1 MKNSIIK
8 TAIFIGALSV
18 VAGCQTTST
27 AYKPIEVEEVVNIPN
42 QSQEEIYNKTRQW
55 FSQYFVSGESV
66 VDYEDPKTGTIIG
79 NGIAENGADFMG
91 IIRYSFKYN
100 VRIDTKDGKFR
111 AITKIVEHTNTDTK
125 KSYTASYISDE
136 RSAAAEQKVKEIVS
150 EIESYVTSE
159 RHDTK
164 SSW

>member
-1 MKNSIIK
+1 MKKSILK
-8 TAIFIGALSV
+8 TALFVSVLSV
-18 VAGCQTTST
+18 IAGCQTTST
-27 AYKPIEVEEVVNIPN
+27 VYKPVEVTEVVNIPG

-66 VDYEDPKTGTIIG
+66 VDYEDPKAGTIIG
-79 NGIAENGADFMG
+79 NGIADNGTDFMG

-100 VRIDTKDGKFR
+100 VRIDTKDGRFR
-111 AITKIVEHTNTDTK
+111 AITKIVEHTNTDTS
-125 KSYTASYISDE
+125 KSYTASYVTDE

-150 EIESYVTSE
+150 NIESYVTSE
-159 RHDTK
+159 RHDSK

>member
-1 MKNSIIK
+1 MKKSILK
-8 TAIFIGALSV
+8 TALLACALTVFS
-18 VAGCQTTST
+18 GCQTTQ
-27 AYKPIEVEEVVNIPN
+27 YKPVEVTDVVNVQN

-79 NGIAENGADFMG
+79 NGIAENGTDMMG

-100 VRIDTKDGKFR
+100 IRIDTKEGKFR
-111 AITKIVEHTNTDTK
+111 AITKIVEHTNTDS
-125 KSYTASYISDE
+125 KSTYATSYVTDE
-136 RSAAAEQKVKEIVS
+136 RSAAAELKVKEIVS
-150 EIESYVTSE
+150 NIKSYVTSKK
-159 RHDTK
+159 HDSN

>member
-1 MKNSIIK
+1 MKNSILK
-8 TAIFIGALSV
+8 TALLACALTV
-18 VAGCQTTST
+18 VTGCQTTQ
-27 AYKPIEVEEVVNIPN
+27 YKPVEVTDVVNVPN

-79 NGIAENGADFMG
+79 NGIADNGTDMMG

-100 VRIDTKDGKFR
+100 IRIDTKEGKLR
-111 AITKIVEHTNTDTK
+111 AITKIVEHTNTDN
-125 KSYTASYISDE
+125 KSTYAASYITDE
-136 RSAAAEQKVKEIVS
+136 RSASAEQKVKEIVS
-150 EIESYVTSE
+150 NIESYVTSE
-159 RHDTK
+159 RHDSN

>member
-1 MKNSIIK
+1 MKNSILK
-8 TAIFIGALSV
+8 TAFLACVLTV
-18 VAGCQTTST
+18 VAGCQTTQ
-27 AYKPIEVEEVVNIPN
+27 YKPVEVTDVVNVPN

-79 NGIAENGADFMG
+79 NGIADNGTDMMG

-100 VRIDTKDGKFR
+100 IRIDTKEGKLR
-111 AITKIVEHTNTDTK
+111 AITKIVEHTNTDN
-125 KSYTASYISDE
+125 KSTYTTSYVTDE
-136 RSAAAEQKVKEIVS
+136 RSATAEQKVKEIVS
-150 EIESYVTSE
+150 NIESYVTSE
-159 RHDTK
+159 RHDSN

>member
-1 MKNSIIK
+1 MKTSILK
-8 TAIFIGALSV
+8 TALFVGVLSV
-18 VAGCQTTST
+18 VAGCQST
-27 AYKPIEVEEVVNIPN
+27 QYKPVEVTDVVNIPN

-79 NGIAENGADFMG
+79 NGIAENGTDFMG
-91 IIRYSFKYN
+91 VIRYSFKYN
-100 VRIDTKDGKFR
+100 IRIDTKDGKFR
-111 AITKIVEHTNTDTK
+111 AITKIVEHTNTDSS
-125 KSYTASYISDE
+125 KSYATSYVTDE
-136 RSAAAEQKVKEIVS
+136 RRGTAEIKVKEIVS
-150 EIESYVTSE
+150 NIESYVTSE